1 MKNLTAQPLFGFLL
15 SIIVFELSLLLQ
27 RRFRSPLLNPLLLSM
42 AGIIF
47 LLRLTGIPYEDFVL
61 GGSLLTFFIVPAT
74 VVLAVPLYRNFE
86 LLKKNALPILGG
98 IGAGSLV
105 NILSVFFLSKTLKIE
120 ETLML
125 SLLPKS
131 VTTAI
136 GVELSQTLGGIPQI
150 TIAAIVVSGITGV
163 IAGPWI
169 FKVFKVEDPVAKG
182 VALGTASHALG
193 TTKAMETGEVEGAMS
208 GLSIGIAGLFTVL
221 LTPLILQFLS

>member
-15 SIIVFELSLLLQ
+15 SIVVFELSLLLQ

-86 LLKKNALPILGG
+86 LLKKNALPILVG

-105 NILSVFFLSKTLKIE
+105 NILSVFFLSKALKIE
-120 ETLML
+120 EPLML

-182 VALGTASHALG
+182 VAFGTASHALG

-208 GLSIGIAGLFTVL
+208 GLSIGIAGLITVL
-221 LTPLILQFLS
+221 LTPIILQLLQ

>member
-15 SIIVFELSLLLQ
+15 SIVVFELSLILQ

-86 LLKKNALPILGG
+86 LLKKNALPILVG

-105 NILSVFFLSKTLKIE
+105 NILSVFFLSKALKIE
-120 ETLML
+120 EPLML

-136 GVELSQTLGGIPQI
+136 GVELSQNLGGIPQI

-182 VALGTASHALG
+182 VAFGTASHALG

-221 LTPLILQFLS
+221 LTPIILQLLQ